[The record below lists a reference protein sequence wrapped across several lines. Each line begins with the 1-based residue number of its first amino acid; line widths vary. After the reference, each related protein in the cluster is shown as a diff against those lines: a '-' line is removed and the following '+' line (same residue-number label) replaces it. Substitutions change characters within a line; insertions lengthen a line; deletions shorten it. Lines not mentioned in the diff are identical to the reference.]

1 MHRAINEQ
9 MAPVIADSKL
19 CEYCLTVKPITEFR
33 RRYRDGTERMNECRT
48 CHNESERMRRAHRR
62 TSRDNDA
69 IKQFVT
75 RLKNTHRPEQIE
87 LLCGAMIRRLGGLQ
101 SLFVA
106 WVRQVEAAQSAQ
118 PGSKKVLDFYQAIF
132 RMIEYCNSGRRDL
145 AEISDEDLQGEIMES
160 CKQLIRQHPE
170 VAVEAAEQIGWTVI
184 PDSAA

>member
-1 MHRAINEQ
+1 
-9 MAPVIADSKL
+9 MATTIDDTRL
-19 CEYCLTVKPITEFR
+19 CRDCLRVKPITEFR
-33 RRYRDGTERMNECRT
+33 RRYRGESTRLHRCRS
-48 CHNESERMRRAHRR
+48 CHNESERIRRVERR
-62 TSRDNDA
+62 VERNNDTIA
-69 IKQFVT
+69 KFVT
-75 RLKNTHRPEQIE
+75 RLKNAQTPKQVE
-87 LLCGAMIRRLGGLQ
+87 LLCGAMIQRFGGMEG
-101 SLFVA
+101 LFAA

-132 RMIEYCNSGRRDL
+132 RMIEYCNSGQRDL